1 MTCYPLLLVDSRFLF
16 ILKHPPP
23 FPTVEPPQAPITVPN
38 AITVEQFEDVSQ
50 DSSLLR
56 T

>member
-1 MTCYPLLLVDSRFLF
+1 MTCYPRVEADSRFLF
-16 ILKHPPP
+16 ILKHPL
-23 FPTVEPPQAPITVPN
+23 PTVEPPQAPITVPN

-56 T
+56 I